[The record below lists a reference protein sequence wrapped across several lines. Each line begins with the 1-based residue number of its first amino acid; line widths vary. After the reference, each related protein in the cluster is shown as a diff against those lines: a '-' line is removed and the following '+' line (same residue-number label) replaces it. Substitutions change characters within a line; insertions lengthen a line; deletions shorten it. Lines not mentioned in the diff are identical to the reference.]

1 MANEQIKSLIKANN
15 LFFWQVAEKIGLN
28 DGNFSRMLRRELS
41 PDKKLIVEQAIEAL
55 SKENKDGKGL
65 FRPSAGWQHL

>member
-1 MANEQIKSLIKANN
+1 MANEQIKSKIRANN
-15 LFFWQVAEKIGLN
+15 LYFWQVAAEIGLN

-55 SKENKDGKGL
+55 SKENKDGN
-65 FRPSAGWQHL
+65 

>member
-1 MANEQIKSLIKANN
+1 MANEHIKSLIKANN

-41 PDKKLIVEQAIEAL
+41 PDKRLIIERAIQAL
-55 SKENKDGKGL
+55 SEENERNGD
-65 FRPSAGWQHL
+65 

>member
-1 MANEQIKSLIKANN
+1 MANEQIKSKIRANN
-15 LFFWQVAEKIGLN
+15 LYFWQVAAEIGLN

-55 SKENKDGKGL
+55 CKENENGD
-65 FRPSAGWQHL
+65 

>member
-1 MANEQIKSLIKANN
+1 MANEHIKSLIKANN
-15 LFFWQVAEKIGLN
+15 LYFWQVAAEIGLN

-55 SKENKDGKGL
+55 CKESKNGD
-65 FRPSAGWQHL
+65 

>member
-1 MANEQIKSLIKANN
+1 MANEHIKSLIKANN
-15 LFFWQVAEKIGLN
+15 LYFWQVAAEIGLN

-55 SKENKDGKGL
+55 CKENENGD
-65 FRPSAGWQHL
+65 

>member
-1 MANEQIKSLIKANN
+1 MANEHIKSLIKANN
-15 LFFWQVAEKIGLN
+15 LYFWQVAAEIGLN

-55 SKENKDGKGL
+55 SKENKDGN
-65 FRPSAGWQHL
+65 